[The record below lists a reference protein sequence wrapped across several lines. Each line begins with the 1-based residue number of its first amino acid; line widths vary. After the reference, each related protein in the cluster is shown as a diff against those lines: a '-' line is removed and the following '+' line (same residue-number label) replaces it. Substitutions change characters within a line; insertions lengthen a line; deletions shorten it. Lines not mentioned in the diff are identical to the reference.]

1 VRGRIAGPR
10 PPADPWRRLGA
21 ACILQAVKDSQ
32 AGDVAADLWLQ
43 EAGAEW
49 GADMLGIDA
58 GVLRDWRTAKAV
70 RGRNK
75 GFGAL
80 DADQRRERSLQ
91 RDRARRR
98 AGGVPADGG

>member
-1 VRGRIAGPR
+1 LRGRIAKPR
-10 PPADPWRRLGA
+10 PAADPWRRLGA

-32 AGDVAADLWLQ
+32 AGDIAADVWLQ

-49 GADMLGIDA
+49 GADILGIDA
-58 GVLRDWRTAKAV
+58 GVLRDWRTAEAV

-75 GFGAL
+75 GVGAL
-80 DADQRRERSLQ
+80 DADQRRERSIQ

-98 AGGVPADGG
+98 AGDGPADF